1 MKNVVIVDGVR
12 LAIGKLGGSLINEPA
27 DYLAAT
33 VLEALIERTGIDK
46 SSVDEIILGQAKQS
60 ADISNIGRVASIR
73 AGFPLHIPGYTVHR
87 QCGSGLQALN
97 NAVQQIQCG
106 YADIIIAGG
115 SESMST
121 APYYVNGTRFG
132 TKAGNVEFKDPNTA
146 SQAGSQP
153 YEEYGNL
160 SMGYTA
166 ENIAEKYNISR
177 ERQDTFAQSSQEKA
191 ETAIKSGKFKDEIV
205 PYVLKTRKGDIV
217 FDTDEHPR
225 ATSLEAL
232 GKLKPVFKQGGSVTA
247 GNSSGRNDGAAALLV
262 MSEERAEELGLTPM
276 VRVVAQAAVG
286 CDPLYMGMGPVYA
299 TKKALKQVDLS
310 IEDIDIVELNE
321 AFAAQSIACIDEL
334 GLDEGKVNPNG
345 GAIALG
351 HPIGATGAIIT
362 TKLIHELVR
371 SNKRFGL
378 ITLCIAGGLG
388 IATIVENCQYNQ
400 YR

>member
-12 LAIGKLGGSLINEPA
+12 LAIGKLGGSLIDEPA

-33 VLEALIERTGIDK
+33 VLDALVERTGIDK
-46 SSVDEIILGQAKQS
+46 NAVDEIILGQAKQT

-87 QCGSGLQALN
+87 QCGSGLQAVN

-106 YADIIIAGG
+106 YAEIIIAGG
-115 SESMST
+115 AESMST

-132 TKAGNVEFKDPNTA
+132 TKAGNVELKDPNTA

-166 ENIAEKYNISR
+166 ENIAEKYNIPR
-177 ERQDTFAQSSQEKA
+177 EKQDAFALSSQEKA
-191 ETAIKSGKFKDEIV
+191 EAAIKSGKFKEEIV
-205 PYVLKTRKGDIV
+205 PYTIKTRKSEIV

-225 ATSLEAL
+225 TTTLGAL
-232 GKLKPVFKQGGSVTA
+232 GKLKPVFKTGGTVTA

-262 MSEERAEELGLTPM
+262 MSEEKADELGVTPM
-276 VRVVAQAAVG
+276 VRVIAQAAVG
-286 CDPLYMGMGPVYA
+286 CDPLYMGMGPVHA
-299 TKKALKQVDLS
+299 TQKALKQVNLS
-310 IEDIDIVELNE
+310 IDDIDVVELNE
-321 AFAAQSIACIDEL
+321 AFAAQSIACIEKLGIDEA
-334 GLDEGKVNPNG
+334 KVNPNG

-351 HPIGATGAIIT
+351 HPIGATGAILA

-388 IATIVENCQYNQ
+388 IATIVENVQYNL
-400 YR
+400 

>member
-12 LAIGKLGGSLINEPA
+12 LAIGKLGGSLIGEPA
-27 DYLAAT
+27 DHLAAT
-33 VLEALIERTGIDK
+33 VLEALVERSEIDK
-46 SSVDEIILGQAKQS
+46 SIVDEIILGQAKQTT
-60 ADISNIGRVASIR
+60 DISNIGRVASIR

-87 QCGSGLQALN
+87 QCGSGLQAIN
-97 NAVQQIQCG
+97 NAMQQIQCG

-115 SESMST
+115 AESMST

-153 YEEYGNL
+153 YEEYGNIT
-160 SMGYTA
+160 MGYTA

-177 ERQDTFAQSSQEKA
+177 ERQDAFALSSQEKA
-191 ETAIKSGKFKDEIV
+191 AEAIKGGKFKDEIV
-205 PYVLKTRKGDIV
+205 PYVIKTRKGEMV
-217 FDTDEHPR
+217 FDTDEYPR
-225 ATSLEAL
+225 ATSMEAL
-232 GKLKPVFKQGGSVTA
+232 AKLKPVFKEGGSVTA
-247 GNSSGRNDGAAALLV
+247 GNASGRNDGAAALLI
-262 MSEERAEELGLTPM
+262 MSEEKAEELGLSPM
-276 VRVVAQAAVG
+276 VRVIAQAAVG
-286 CDPLYMGMGPVYA
+286 CDPLFMGMGPVHA
-299 TKKALKQVDLS
+299 TQKALKQAALS

-334 GLDEGKVNPNG
+334 GIEEARVNPNG

-371 SNKRFGL
+371 SNKRYGL

-388 IATIVENCQYNQ
+388 IATIVENAQYNH
-400 YR
+400 